1 MTLLPNT
8 EKSALK
14 EIYLAGGCF
23 WGVEKYF
30 SLVKG
35 VAETAVGYANGRTA
49 NPTYAEVCAGRAGHA
64 ETLLLRYDPRVI
76 SLSALLELYFDV
88 IDPLAVN
95 RQGADVGRQYRTG
108 IYFTDFRDKPIILHA
123 LAALQRGFDTPV
135 AIEAAP
141 LDNFYLAEESH
152 QQYLNKNPEGYCH
165 IRKEKFQQA
174 RNYARK

>member
-1 MTLLPNT
+1 M
-8 EKSALK
+8 LK

-30 SLVKG
+30 SLVNG
-35 VAETAVGYANGRTA
+35 VVETAVGYANGRTA

-64 ETLLLRYDPRVI
+64 ETVMVRYDPQVI
-76 SLSALLELYFDV
+76 SLTALLELYFEV

-108 IYFTDFRDKPIILHA
+108 IYFTDGREKQIISRA
-123 LAALQRGFDTPV
+123 LDALQRGLDAPV
-135 AIEAAP
+135 AVEAVP
-141 LDNFYLAEESH
+141 LDNFYLAEELH
-152 QQYLNKNPEGYCH
+152 QQYLNKNPGGYCH

-174 RNYARK
+174 RDYSRK